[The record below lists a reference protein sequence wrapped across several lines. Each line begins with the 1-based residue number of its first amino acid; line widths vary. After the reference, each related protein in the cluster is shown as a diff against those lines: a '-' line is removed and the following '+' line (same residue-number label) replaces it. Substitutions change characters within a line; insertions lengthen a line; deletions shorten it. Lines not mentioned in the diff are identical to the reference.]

1 MINLPK
7 GSIHSWPIREDFEV
21 NILEEK
27 LPSTDEGFLGIEG
40 FVKINKRIMFSKLR
54 VKNVDVIEDMNITID
69 MVDDI
74 IVDITI
80 ITRMH

>member
-1 MINLPK
+1 
-7 GSIHSWPIREDFEV
+7 
-21 NILEEK
+21 
-27 LPSTDEGFLGIEG
+27 
-40 FVKINKRIMFSKLR
+40 MFSKLR
-54 VKNVDVIEDMNITID
+54 VKNVDVIEDINITID

>member
-54 VKNVDVIEDMNITID
+54 VKNVDVIEDINITID
-69 MVDDI
+69 MADDI

>member
-1 MINLPK
+1 MINLPN
-7 GSIHSWPIREDFEV
+7 GSIHSRPIREDFEV

-54 VKNVDVIEDMNITID
+54 VKNVDVIEDINITID
-69 MVDDI
+69 TVDDI